1 MEKFP
6 IACLIQTSGLL
17 LEILLLD
24 QIIAISAKH
33 AARMRIEPYD
43 LMFFRI
49 ISCNRNQREQHYTL
63 PHTVCVLARIIMT
76 KSAKLEKLANHVK
89 VYKSLNDK
97 SEKTFKSSNCSR
109 FRYIFVG
116 PKIFAQFASQ
126 QVYVVDG
133 GGSGGEELT
142 VKRQDNNACFL
153 QVP

>member
-1 MEKFP
+1 MENFP

-109 FRYIFVG
+109 FRYICWTQNFRSVRVS
-116 PKIFAQFASQ
+116 AS
-126 QVYVVDG
+126 
-133 GGSGGEELT
+133 LRCRRR
-142 VKRQDNNACFL
+142 RQRRRRINSKTAR
-153 QVP
+153 